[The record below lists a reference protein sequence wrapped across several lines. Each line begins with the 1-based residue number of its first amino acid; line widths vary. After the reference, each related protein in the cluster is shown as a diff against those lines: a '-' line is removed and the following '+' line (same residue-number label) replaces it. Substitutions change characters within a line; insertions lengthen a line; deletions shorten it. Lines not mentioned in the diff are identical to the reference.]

1 VLDAAPSSI
10 KAVVRRPKMTHNAL
24 PMGIV
29 KNPSLHQ
36 WLSFETQKIITLHS
50 GKVELGQGVE
60 IALQQI
66 ACDALGV
73 DPDQIQ
79 FEGGHTLHGPDEGH
93 TAGSQSIDQG
103 GHAVRMACLFAR
115 QIFYQSAADEL
126 GVAPEDIALQRGIFS
141 SKGSDK
147 FCTYWS
153 LLHRVDLRQPISS
166 STQITPRRWVG
177 QSVQRPDFLQKLS
190 GAGFIHDVSLPGMLH
205 ARMIRGPI
213 GESVIDFVDLPAIG
227 RLAGVQ
233 HVVHSKDFL
242 AVVGPR
248 EDELVN
254 ATGKARAFVRFSLK
268 NPLPIESDTEA
279 LLMSLAGE
287 SKIVHQTGERQNVS
301 LSHEARYSRPYI
313 AHGSIGPSCA
323 LAQWFN
329 GQMKVWS
336 HTQGVFPLRSDLAK
350 AFHLTLDAVQVF
362 HVHGSGCYGHNGA
375 DDVAF
380 DAAFIAF
387 KLGVPIRMLWTREDE
402 MTASPLGAP
411 SLVNIRAGVDSAGRI
426 SEWHFSVWSHSH
438 LTRPGGAGV
447 NLLGAWQVEGGSDKP
462 TPSDLPLPAGGGHR
476 NAVALYDFAHQQVDY
491 AFIPDSTLRTSALRS
506 LGAYVN
512 LFAIESF
519 MDEMAEKIS
528 MDALDFRLQHLSDPR
543 AVAVLEKLGAVSG
556 WGLQGE
562 PDGLHGL
569 GLGFGRYKNLAGYC
583 AVAALIRVEEK
594 ITVEKI
600 WAVVDVGLVVN
611 PDGLI
616 NQIEGGI
623 VQSLSW
629 TIKEQVTW
637 DSGGITSRTWAEYPI
652 ISFSEIPEIEVHVID
667 RPDCPSLGSGEVA
680 AGPVPAAIGN
690 ALYRAIGVRAR
701 HLPLTPERLTQMIL
715 TSP

>member
-1 VLDAAPSSI
+1 VLDEVPLSI
-10 KAVVRRPKMTHNAL
+10 KPVVRRPEMMQISL

-29 KNPSLHQ
+29 KNPVLHQ
-36 WLSFETQKIITLHS
+36 WLSFETQHTITLHS

-73 DPDQIQ
+73 DPDQLQ
-79 FEGGHTLHGPDEGH
+79 FEGGNTLHGPDEGH

-126 GVAPEDIALQRGIFS
+126 GVAPDLIELERGIFS

-147 FCTYWS
+147 SCTYWS
-153 LLHRVDLRQPISS
+153 LLHRVNLMQPISPS
-166 STQITPRRWVG
+166 MQTAPSRWVG
-177 QSVQRPDFLQKLS
+177 LSVKRPDFVQKLS
-190 GAGFIHDVSLPGMLH
+190 GAGFIHDFSLPGMLH

-213 GESVIDFVDLPAIG
+213 GESTIDFVDLPAIG
-227 RLAGVQ
+227 RLAGIQ
-233 HVVHSKDFL
+233 HVIHSKDFL
-242 AVVGPR
+242 AVVGPK
-248 EDELVN
+248 EDELVK
-254 ATGKARAFVRFSLK
+254 ATDKARAFVRFSLK
-268 NPLPIESDTEA
+268 SPLPIASETEA
-279 LLMSLAGE
+279 LLTSLAGE
-287 SKIVHQTGERQNVS
+287 SKTVHQTGERQAVS

-323 LAQWFN
+323 LAQWVS

-362 HVHGSGCYGHNGA
+362 HMHGSGCYGHNGA

-380 DAAFIAF
+380 DAAFISF
-387 KLGVPIRMLWTREDE
+387 KLGVPIRMLWMREDE

-426 SEWHFSVWSHSH
+426 SEWHLSVWSHSH

-462 TPSDLPLPAGGGHR
+462 SPSDLPLPAGGGHR
-476 NAVALYDFAHQQVDY
+476 NAVAFYDFAHQQVDY
-491 AFIPDSTLRTSALRS
+491 GFIPDSTLRTSALRS
-506 LGAYVN
+506 LGSYVN

-519 MDEMAEKIS
+519 MDEMAEKAS
-528 MDALDFRLQHLSDPR
+528 VDALDFRLQHLSDSR
-543 AVAVLEKLGAVSG
+543 AVAVLTKLGAVCG
-556 WGLQGE
+556 WGHQGE
-562 PDGLHGL
+562 ADGLHGL
-569 GLGFGRYKNLAGYC
+569 GLGFGRYKNLSGYC
-583 AVAALIRVEEK
+583 AVAALIRVDEK

-629 TIKEQVTW
+629 TLKEQVTW
-637 DSGGITSRTWAEYPI
+637 DSEGITSRTWAEYPI
-652 ISFSEIPEIEVHVID
+652 ISFSETPEVEVHVID
-667 RPDCPSLGSGEVA
+667 RPDCLSLGSGEVA
-680 AGPVPAAIGN
+680 AGPVAAAIGN
-690 ALYRAIGVRAR
+690 ALYRAIGIRAR
-701 HLPLTPERLTQMIL
+701 HLPLTPGRLTQMIL
-715 TSP
+715 TSQ